1 MINVVSNLVGALAIL
16 VAAFYMWK
24 KLYAVNIDFKNYKFY
39 LINLVALFAIILNYF
54 YNFVF
59 IRIFFV
65 TIIFAIVNKL
75 IFNQDNNKTIV
86 SSVLSEFIICIS
98 DMLFGLIVIYILR
111 IDLNQ
116 IPVLYGTLFANVF
129 VLVMCVGF
137 ANFRFTC
144 NIYNNLV
151 NVVNKVT
158 QRKTILFSLLIIIS
172 LNILMTLIYFKL
184 NIYYVFVINIVL
196 ILIYSYIIV
205 KSLETSSKNV
215 IMKTQNDSLMISL
228 NEYENMLDRQRVD
241 NHENK
246 NQLLIIKNMIKKK
259 DKDVIKYIDT
269 IVKDQK
275 EDDEILYTKVKTIP
289 SGGLQGIIY
298 QKMLVMKDKNIQF
311 SIDVSRD
318 VRKINL
324 DGFSMDNN
332 YKLCKIIGVF
342 LDNAIEESTKINDKK
357 IIISL
362 YEDDGN
368 LIIEVSNK
376 FDGIIELDNIDNE
389 GYTTKGVGHGYGLS
403 LVKKIV
409 TKSDVFI
416 NERHIN
422 NNIFKQIVRVKVK

>member
-1 MINVVSNLVGALAIL
+1 
-16 VAAFYMWK
+16 MWK
-24 KLYAVNIDFKNYKFY
+24 KLYVVNIDFKNYKFY
-39 LINLVALFAIILNYF
+39 LINLIALFAIRLNYF

-59 IRIFFV
+59 VRIFFV

-342 LDNAIEESTKINDKK
+342 LDNAIEESTKITDKK

>member
-1 MINVVSNLVGALAIL
+1 
-16 VAAFYMWK
+16 
-24 KLYAVNIDFKNYKFY
+24 
-39 LINLVALFAIILNYF
+39 
-54 YNFVF
+54 
-59 IRIFFV
+59 
-65 TIIFAIVNKL
+65 
-75 IFNQDNNKTIV
+75 
-86 SSVLSEFIICIS
+86 
-98 DMLFGLIVIYILR
+98 
-111 IDLNQ
+111 
-116 IPVLYGTLFANVF
+116 
-129 VLVMCVGF
+129 
-137 ANFRFTC
+137 
-144 NIYNNLV
+144 
-151 NVVNKVT
+151 
-158 QRKTILFSLLIIIS
+158 
-172 LNILMTLIYFKL
+172 
-184 NIYYVFVINIVL
+184 
-196 ILIYSYIIV
+196 
-205 KSLETSSKNV
+205 
-215 IMKTQNDSLMISL
+215 MKTQNDSLMISL

>member
-24 KLYAVNIDFKNYKFY
+24 KLYVVNIDFKNYKFY
-39 LINLVALFAIILNYF
+39 LINLIALFAIILNYF

-59 IRIFFV
+59 VRIFFV